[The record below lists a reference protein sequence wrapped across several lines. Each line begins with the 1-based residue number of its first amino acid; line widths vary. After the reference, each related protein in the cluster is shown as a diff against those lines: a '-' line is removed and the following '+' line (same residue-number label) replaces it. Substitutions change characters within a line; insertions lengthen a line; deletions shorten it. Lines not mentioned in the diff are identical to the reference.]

1 MIHFDEVFDVIVI
14 GSGLAGLAAAKEAR
28 DAGCSAVMLEKL
40 DRYGG
45 NSVLAGGGLASW
57 DSRLHLWKA
66 LGTGEDSPE
75 LMSADALRSGRGK
88 NVPALV
94 DTLSANAPAAV
105 DWMMDAGV
113 KFREVLFHMGGQ
125 TVPRSYQCEGNGKNM
140 MDDVKAWV
148 LASGAELRLGHRVTE
163 LLTESGRVTGVR
175 CETADGTL
183 CLGARRGVVL
193 ASGGF
198 AADVALRLEY
208 TDIGEA
214 YNCSNH
220 PDATGEMLRCARELG
235 AQLVNMEYIQLFP
248 CSNPVTG
255 SVDRWALAAYAGAGA
270 GAIYA
275 DGSGRRFVNEL
286 EGRDVVSDAQ
296 ISRCEKP
303 TWAIFNDHVIETV
316 DLSPADAERGIR
328 FGRMVQANSVAEL
341 AEKLGM
347 EPGVLRQTVD
357 DHNAFLRGETETDPF
372 GKPRSELMQPL
383 VDGEPI
389 YAINQWPSV
398 HFTMGGIL
406 TDCGARVLRD
416 DGSVIPGLYAAGEV
430 CGGVHGANRLAG
442 YALTECVV
450 FGRLAGQNAA
460 AEPAFF

>member
-1 MIHFDEVFDVIVI
+1 MQAFDEIFDVIVV
-14 GSGLAGLAAAKEAR
+14 GSGLAGLAAAKAAR
-28 DAGCSAVMLEKL
+28 DAGCSAVILEKL

-57 DSRLHLWKA
+57 DSRLHLGRK
-66 LGTGEDSPE
+66 LGVGEDSAE
-75 LMSADALRSGRGK
+75 LMTADALRSGKGG
-88 NVPALV
+88 NIPALV
-94 DTLSANAPAAV
+94 ETLSENAPAAI

-113 KFREVLFHMGGQ
+113 RFRSVLFHMGGQ
-125 TVPRSYQCEGNGKNM
+125 TIPRSYQCEGNGKNM

-148 LASGAELRLGHRVTE
+148 LASGAELRLGQRVTE
-163 LLTESGRVTGVR
+163 LLTDGGRVVGVR
-175 CETADGTL
+175 CAAGAAEKR
-183 CLGARRGVVL
+183 LGARRGVVL

-208 TDIGEA
+208 SDIGAA

-220 PDATGEMLRCARELG
+220 PDATGEMLRCARDLG
-235 AQLVNMEYIQLFP
+235 AALVNMQHIQLFP

-270 GAIYA
+270 GAIYV

-296 ISRCEKP
+296 IGHCAKP
-303 TWAIFNDHVIETV
+303 TWAIFNDHVVATV
-316 DLSPADAERGIR
+316 DLSPADAARGIR
-328 FGRMVQANSVAEL
+328 LHRMVRAASFSEL
-341 AEKLGM
+341 AATLGM
-347 EPGVLRQTVD
+347 DADVLLQTID
-357 DHNAFLRGETETDPF
+357 AHNAFLRGAREDPF
-372 GKPRSELMQPL
+372 GKVRSELMRPL
-383 VDGEPI
+383 IDGEPV
-389 YAINQWPSV
+389 YAVNQWPSV
-398 HFTMGGIL
+398 HFTMGGLL
-406 TDCGARVLRD
+406 TDTGARVLRG

-430 CGGVHGANRLAG
+430 CGGLHGANRLAG

-460 AEPAFF
+460 ADGDVCD

>member
-1 MIHFDEVFDVIVI
+1 MPGYDEIFDVIIV

-28 DAGCSAVMLEKL
+28 EAGCTAVILEKL

-57 DSRLHLWKA
+57 DSRMHLGRE
-66 LGTGEDSPE
+66 LGVGEDSAA
-75 LMSADALRSGRGK
+75 LMTADALRSGK
-88 NVPALV
+88 NENVSALV
-94 DTLSANAPAAV
+94 ETLSENAPSAI

-113 KFREVLFHMGGQ
+113 RFRRVLFHMGGQ

-163 LLTESGRVTGVR
+163 LLTDGGRVVGVR
-175 CETADGTL
+175 CAADGRDL
-183 CLGARRGVVL
+183 RLGARHGVVL

-208 TDIGEA
+208 SDIGAA

-220 PDATGEMLRCARELG
+220 PDATGEMLRCARALG
-235 AQLVNMEYIQLFP
+235 AALVNMEHIQLFP

-270 GAIYA
+270 GAIYV
-275 DGSGRRFVNEL
+275 DGGGRRFVNEL

-296 ISRCEKP
+296 IAHCAKP
-303 TWAIFNDHVIETV
+303 TWAIFQDHVVETV
-316 DLSPADAERGIR
+316 DLSPADAALGIR
-328 FGRMVQANSVAEL
+328 LGRMVRADSFSAL
-341 AEKLGM
+341 AEALGM
-347 EPGVLRQTVD
+347 ESAVLLRTID
-357 DHNAFLRGETETDPF
+357 EHNTFLCGEREDPF
-372 GKPRSELMQPL
+372 GKARSELMRPL
-383 VDGEPI
+383 IDGEPV
-389 YAINQWPSV
+389 YAISQWPSV
-398 HFTMGGIL
+398 HFTMGGVL
-406 TDCGARVLRD
+406 TDPCARVLRG
-416 DGSVIPGLYAAGEV
+416 DGSAIPGLYAAGEV

-450 FGRLAGQNAA
+450 FGRLAGRSAA
-460 AEPAFF
+460 SDCADG

>member
-1 MIHFDEVFDVIVI
+1 MHAFDEIFDVIVV

-28 DAGCSAVMLEKL
+28 DAGRSAVILEKL

-57 DSRLHLWKA
+57 DSSLHLGRK
-66 LGTGEDSPE
+66 LGVGEDSAE
-75 LMSADALRSGRGK
+75 LMAADALRSGKGG
-88 NVPALV
+88 NVPELV
-94 DTLSANAPAAV
+94 ETLSRNAPAAI
-105 DWMMDAGV
+105 DWMMAAGV
-113 KFREVLFHMGGQ
+113 RFRQVLFHMGGQ
-125 TVPRSYQCEGNGKNM
+125 TIPRSYQCEGNGKNM
-140 MDDVKAWV
+140 MDDVRAWV
-148 LASGAELRLGHRVTE
+148 LASGAELRLGHRVTD
-163 LLTESGRVTGVR
+163 LLTDAGRIVGVR
-175 CETADGTL
+175 CTAGDAEKL
-183 CLGARRGVVL
+183 LGARCGVIL

-208 TDIGEA
+208 SEIGEA

-220 PDATGEMLRCARELG
+220 PDATGEMIRCARELG
-235 AQLVNMEYIQLFP
+235 ASLVNMQHIQLFP

-270 GAIYA
+270 GAIYV
-275 DGSGRRFVNEL
+275 DGTGRRFVCEL

-296 ISRCEKP
+296 IGQCGKP
-303 TWAIFNDHVIETV
+303 TWAIFNDHVVETV
-316 DLSPADAERGIR
+316 DLSPADAARGIR
-328 FGRMVQANSVAEL
+328 LRRMVRADSFAGL
-341 AEKLGM
+341 AGMLGM
-347 EPGVLRQTVD
+347 DPDVLLRTID
-357 DHNAFLRGETETDPF
+357 EHNAFLRGEREDPF
-372 GKPRSELMQPL
+372 GKPRSELMRPL
-383 VDGEPI
+383 VDGEPV

-406 TDCGARVLRD
+406 TDTGARVLRS

-430 CGGVHGANRLAG
+430 CGGLHGANRLAG

-460 AEPAFF
+460 LDCSKQ

>member
-1 MIHFDEVFDVIVI
+1 MFTFDETFDVIVV

-28 DAGCSAVMLEKL
+28 DAGCTAVILEKL
-40 DRYGG
+40 ERYGG

-57 DSRLHLWKA
+57 DSRMHLWKT

-75 LMSADALRSGRGK
+75 LMTADALRSGKGE
-88 NVPALV
+88 NIPELV
-94 DTLSANAPAAV
+94 ETLSANAPAAV

-148 LASGAELRLGHRVTE
+148 LASGAELRLGHKVTE
-163 LLTESGRVTGVR
+163 LLTENGAVVGVR
-175 CETADGTL
+175 CTAGGNEL
-183 CLGARRGVVL
+183 LLGARKGVIL

-208 TDIGEA
+208 SDIGEA
-214 YNCSNH
+214 YTCSNH
-220 PDATGEMLRCARELG
+220 PDATGEMLRCARALG
-235 AQLVNMEYIQLFP
+235 AELVNMEYIQLFP

-270 GAIYA
+270 GAIYVN
-275 DGSGRRFVNEL
+275 GSGRRFVCEL

-296 ISRCEKP
+296 IGHCEKP

-328 FGRMVQANSVAEL
+328 FGRMVRADSVAEL

-347 EPGVLRQTVD
+347 DPGVLRQTID
-357 DHNAFLRGETETDPF
+357 EHNAFLRGEAPDPF
-372 GKPRSELMQPL
+372 GKPRSELMHPL
-383 VDGEPI
+383 ADEEPI

-398 HFTMGGIL
+398 HFTMGGIR
-406 TDCGARVLRD
+406 TDTGARVRRT

-460 AEPAFF
+460 KD